1 MEAREQARIARERRA
16 NPPMAEEMVRQV
28 GKSLQRQV
36 VNKVAGSLLRG
47 LLGGLF
53 KGR

>member
-1 MEAREQARIARERRA
+1 
-16 NPPMAEEMVRQV
+16 MVHQV
-28 GKSLQRQV
+28 GRAVQRQV
-36 VNKVAGSLLRG
+36 VNRIAGQLVRG